1 MNENGLK
8 KDGKRK
14 KPMNTFLFGL
24 ITGVVVT
31 IFVPMLLRP
40 YLPRSLFGADNTL
53 QGVVRAKQSE
63 VDKVL
68 LTIPTDEGTMLAT
81 FTENVAEMNL
91 MIEEGDSIAL
101 ALDSY
106 EPFPQN
112 PAIARVRSVAQT
124 GSRPPQAR
132 TTAATES
139 APADTGVAEDS
150 TQIDTSAAS
159 QDSAAE
165 VPDTTGTS
173 G

>member
-14 KPMNTFLFGL
+14 KPLNVFLLGL
-24 ITGVVVT
+24 ITGVVAT
-31 IFVPMLLRP
+31 IFVPALLRP
-40 YLPRSLFGADNTL
+40 YFPQSLFGGDTTL

-68 LTIPTDEGTMLAT
+68 LTIPTDQGTMLAT

-112 PAIARVRSVAQT
+112 PAIARVRTMAQA
-124 GSRPPQAR
+124 GSAPPGRPA
-132 TTAATES
+132 AATQS
-139 APADTGVAEDS
+139 APTDTTLAVDS
-150 TQIDTSAAS
+150 TQTDTSAAVR
-159 QDSAAE
+159 DSAAE
-165 VPDTTGTS
+165 VPDTTGAS